1 MGKYFRALEHPSPVG
16 APWESLGEHV
26 FPLGTVGSCL
36 PLPSTQALWEA
47 CFPPRVPG
55 RTYSVLGLGHLSSPG
70 RGVIT
75 EACLGR
81 DVSGPPCI
89 SALGV
94 SGL

>member
-1 MGKYFRALEHPSPVG
+1 M
-16 APWESLGEHV
+16 
-26 FPLGTVGSCL
+26 
-36 PLPSTQALWEA
+36 
-47 CFPPRVPG
+47 
-55 RTYSVLGLGHLSSPG
+55 LGLGHLSSPG